1 MTMDELHI
9 GIVTVDPEKTFPC
22 SERLLRRLLFMAG
35 YEREKARRDILQ
47 CLEELK
53 ATSPDKAERLEANI
67 QMLKEIE

>member
-1 MTMDELHI
+1 MDKLHV
-9 GIVTVDPEKTFPC
+9 GIVAIDPEKAFPC
-22 SERLLRRLLFMAG
+22 TKSVLRRLLFMAG

>member
-1 MTMDELHI
+1 MDALHI

-35 YEREKARRDILQ
+35 YEREKARQDILQ

-53 ATSPDKAERLEANI
+53 ATSPDKAEKIEANI

>member
-1 MTMDELHI
+1 MDELHI

-35 YEREKARRDILQ
+35 YDREKTKQDILR

-53 ATSPDKAERLEANI
+53 ATSPDKAEQLEANI
-67 QMLKEIE
+67 QTLKEIE

>member
-1 MTMDELHI
+1 MDELHI

-35 YEREKARRDILQ
+35 YEREKARQDILQ

>member
-1 MTMDELHI
+1 MDELHI

-35 YEREKARRDILQ
+35 YEREKARQDILQ

-53 ATSPDKAERLEANI
+53 ATSPDKAEKIESNI

>member
-1 MTMDELHI
+1 MDELHI

-35 YEREKARRDILQ
+35 YEREKARQDILQ

-53 ATSPDKAERLEANI
+53 ATSPDKAEKIEANI

>member
-35 YEREKARRDILQ
+35 YEREKARQDILQ

-53 ATSPDKAERLEANI
+53 ATSPDKAEKIEANI